1 MDENDAGTAVP
12 RRRCREATAAALI
25 DAAKAVFA
33 ERGFD
38 AATTREIAAGAGVNE
53 QLIQRYFGGKSGLLL
68 AVVDRF
74 GREEG
79 GGCALPP
86 PGDDLEAEIL
96 SFLELQAEHSWKY
109 RDLSKVVLDRALVDP
124 GMAER
129 MGRTLAESRIPCML
143 GRLEAL
149 RERGLIDP
157 HADLASVAAG
167 LASLSFALGFM
178 ERVVFAGDP
187 ERLCAVTRSLAR
199 TMAQGLAPRS

>member
-1 MDENDAGTAVP
+1 MDETSSPAP
-12 RRRCREATAAALI
+12 RRRDREATAAALL

-68 AVVDRF
+68 AVVDSF

-79 GGCALPP
+79 QGCTLPP

-96 SFLELQAEHSWKY
+96 RFLELQAEHTWKC
-109 RDLSKVVLDRALVDP
+109 RDLSKVVLDRALVDAEV
-124 GMAER
+124 AER
-129 MGRTLAESRIPCML
+129 MGRTLSDSRIPCML
-143 GRLEAL
+143 ARLEAL
-149 RERGLIDP
+149 RGRGLIDAG
-157 HADLASVAAG
+157 ADLPSVAAG

-178 ERVVFAGDP
+178 ERVVFDRDP
-187 ERLCAVTRSLAR
+187 GRVCAIARSLAR
-199 TMAQGLAPRS
+199 TMAHGLAPRP